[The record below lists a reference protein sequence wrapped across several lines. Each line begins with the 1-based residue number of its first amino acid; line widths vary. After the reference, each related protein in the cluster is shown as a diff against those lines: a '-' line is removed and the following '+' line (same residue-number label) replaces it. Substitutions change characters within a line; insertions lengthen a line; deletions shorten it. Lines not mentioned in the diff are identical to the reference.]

1 MGFKSLGDAGG
12 AGDPGDAG
20 GAGDPGDPGDAGG
33 DQVILVLAK
42 SGFLESG

>member
-20 GAGDPGDPGDAGG
+20 AADHSGLG
-33 DQVILVLAK
+33 K
-42 SGFLESG
+42 SRFLESG